1 MANIYLSS
9 TFIDLKICREAVYQS
24 LRRMRHDV
32 IAMEDYVATDQ
43 RPQEKCLTDVANCN
57 LYIGIIAWRYG
68 YIPHEGNPENKS
80 ITELEYRKA
89 IEVGKSRLIFLVD
102 DDAPWPLKLTDMHT
116 GESNSGALIKR
127 FREELQ
133 QQELVSFF
141 QSSEELAGLV
151 SQAVHNWEVEHV
163 SEIPQIAHHR
173 DRIKYLEN
181 VGKRYGIVTLP
192 LGPAEGFSL
201 PAIFQPLTLRSDPL
215 AAEDLERK
223 KHRALLGES
232 ISDKSALILAELYLK
247 RTSDAKKQPLN
258 LEIGDI
264 QASTLLFP
272 ELLEKKPS
280 DEEQL
285 SLAEEIAMNGEDAIK
300 KSPYGRVVI
309 LGGPGTGKST
319 TLKYLIGCRAKEALI
334 DPEAPMPIFL
344 SLADLAR
351 SGKTLQRYLVDL
363 VEDMATASS
372 YAEVLWKEIEKGR
385 AFICLDSLDEVDPQQ
400 RPRIIELINFWS
412 SNAGCTWVIGSRF
425 TEYKGGQFKQGQFTE
440 WELLPMDHTL
450 RLELAQRLLPEI
462 QRLLSID
469 PAASPSPVVFV
480 NILEQHLQ
488 ASAWGENPLL
498 FSLCAVVF
506 VQTGGLPSSR
516 SMLYREVI
524 EAVLKTREQDHV
536 WYKLLWHVLSD
547 LALWLHQTRGRIFS
561 MEDLLS
567 FLMDIQRK
575 SWKETA
581 DLAHRI
587 VTSGVMEI
595 VASNTYAFR
604 HQTFQEYLSAIA
616 LARNLA
622 SQDPIAHEKAR
633 NLAWSKRTYSR
644 WTEVLQL
651 MVGALMQLNGGRGR
665 SEAMRWLHTL
675 GEQRNTLEG
684 DPGNL
689 GLALALRSL
698 VEITEIPERGTVD
711 TAKVEESIVLAW
723 IDELFGA
730 AKRYRDTKMERLITL
745 AYDVRQLHGNG
756 VDRALM
762 QLVNAINDH
771 DTNVQNVTMRVL
783 CALKERVPSD
793 PLIAAL
799 YSQDKYVRR
808 IAIRVLRVQ
817 EAIMPLNS
825 LFAALHDEDQY
836 VSSVAA
842 EILQIQGDHVPADS
856 LCLALEDENRN
867 VRLAAIETLKTRKEP
882 IPLKFLFNAVND
894 VDWFVRSTAIEV
906 LKKQTEHL
914 PIQPLL
920 AALTNEDNTVRRVI
934 IQILGEQ
941 SKRVPIEALQEALND
956 KDESVRVFASE
967 ALAKRSLIMG
977 APHSRGVDVHQ
988 VSTQAPKEP
997 HLMSLLADLHN
1008 VDESILQAALE
1019 GLEEYIL
1026 SSLLAVLDSEDEGIR
1041 QTALETLVKD
1051 PLTLLLED
1059 LHDKDED
1066 IRQLALET
1074 LEKRLFK
1081 SLKLVLTE
1089 DVEAQLLAA
1098 LHALG
1103 MQGEHVPLESLVA
1116 SLYDKHEVLRET
1128 TVALLKK
1135 HPPKSLL
1142 ATLYKEDENLR
1153 RVLKERPVKSL
1164 LAILSDEDENV
1175 RQAATEVLKERPV
1188 KSLLAI
1194 LSDEDENVRQAAVEV
1209 LKTQSIQ
1216 SLSAALHDEDENVRQ
1231 AAVQIIGIQ
1240 DERILLEFLF
1250 QTLQVEEREVYQ
1262 LAVKVLSEQS
1272 TRIPLNL
1279 LLEGLK
1285 QRYWVIRQAAVE
1297 VLGTQGE
1304 QTATD
1309 LLLAALYDENKNVR
1323 HAAIN
1328 ALKVRGEHV
1337 AHELLQAATEK
1348 LEVHESV
1355 TSLSDDKSISEG
1367 LLNTI
1372 EALKIQEGQAPIKSL
1387 VTFLKN
1393 RDENVRQAA
1402 IDALKACR
1410 ERVPLRPLLDILREN
1425 YKPAH
1430 QAVVE
1435 VLKSLGERVSLKPFI
1450 DALQSRDEYAR
1461 LIALRVLEGQAER
1474 VPLDALLAAL
1484 NDKNAA
1490 VRQAALRVIKARGE
1504 DVPLDSLLHTLYD
1517 ENRNVRLTALE
1528 IVRKYREHVAI
1539 QQLVA
1544 ILGDEDKDV
1553 RRLALQILQQKDPDS
1568 LLIVVPEAIKILRE
1582 RIPDT
1587 ILGSIT
1593 QSFIAD
1599 LIGNMKY
1606 SDPMLVETLAQLLDW
1621 PYWQVRMKAASALGE
1636 VRRNIPD
1643 TAIRRLLALRSDLEM
1658 PSRILCKG
1666 KVVKELLEKR

>member
-1175 RQAATEVLKERPV
+1175 RQAA
-1188 KSLLAI
+1188 
-1194 LSDEDENVRQAAVEV
+1194 VEV